1 MRKVEKIRL
10 KKWVKD
16 VLMLI
21 FALALISVVCV
32 FLENIWWTIVFKVVS
47 FIILMFI
54 GDILMKYT
62 DLGDE

>member
-1 MRKVEKIRL
+1 MKKVRL

-16 VLMLI
+16 VLMLV
-21 FALALISVVCV
+21 FALLLLCVVCV
-32 FLENIWWTIVFKVVS
+32 FLKNIWWTIVFKVVS
-47 FIILMFI
+47 FIFLMFV

>member
-32 FLENIWWTIVFKVVS
+32 FLDNIWWTIVFKVVS

>member
-16 VLMLI
+16 VLMLV
-21 FALALISVVCV
+21 FALLLLCVVCV
-32 FLENIWWTIVFKVVS
+32 FFKNIWWTIVFKVIS
-47 FIILMFI
+47 FIFLMFV

>member
-1 MRKVEKIRL
+1 MKKVKL

-21 FALALISVVCV
+21 FALLLLCVVCV
-32 FLENIWWTIVFKVVS
+32 FLKNIWWTIVFKVVS
-47 FIILMFI
+47 FIFLMFV

>member
-1 MRKVEKIRL
+1 MKKVRL

-16 VLMLI
+16 VLMLV
-21 FALALISVVCV
+21 FALLLLCVVCI
-32 FLENIWWTIVFKVVS
+32 FLKNIWWTIVFKFVS
-47 FIILMFI
+47 FIFLMFV

>member
-1 MRKVEKIRL
+1 MKKVKL

-21 FALALISVVCV
+21 FALLLLCVVCV
-32 FLENIWWTIVFKVVS
+32 FLENIWWTLLFKVVS
-47 FIILMFI
+47 FIFLMFV